1 MLENHQA
8 WFERVRPN
16 ELTEEQ
22 VDQKALHSGCWR
34 YLGNSNDGSPV
45 LEVRVAKWN
54 PHEYSKDAYVAYVG
68 FFMAMTERVCA
79 KHTKYIV
86 LFDMRGWALWH
97 AKYLSYIKQLV
108 DIAQNQYPERLRQ
121 VMMLN
126 APLMFRG
133 AWKIIRPWLDPVTAA
148 KIKFVSGKNAMPA
161 LLAGVSVPREMIPGR
176 YGGLVEDD
184 SVLPC
189 PGYKE
194 RMGPAAGG
202 GGNHG
207 GGAAEGAGPGLGGE
221 GKQNGGG
228 GDDETGKA
236 AGKVDDSGAGI
247 AV

>member
-1 MLENHQA
+1 MTSRAMLCVGVLLAALGHANPVPDEI
-8 WFERVRPN
+8 
-16 ELTEEQ
+16 LT
-22 VDQKALHSGCWR
+22 K
-34 YLGNSNDGSPV
+34 PV
-45 LEVRVAKWN
+45 AGKQ
-54 PHEYSKDAYVAYVG
+54 PHIL
-68 FFMAMTERVCA
+68 M
-79 KHTKYIV
+79 V
-86 LFDMRGWALWH
+86 LFDDYGWADAGWH
-97 AKYLSYIKQLV
+97 RNYTAPGGAKVPATDEVQTPHLNELVSSGIELNRNYIYKYCSPTRSALQSGRNPYHV
-108 DIAQNQYPERLRQ
+108 NP
-121 VMMLN
+121 LN
-126 APLMFRG
+126 AAP
-133 AWKIIRPWLDPVTAA
+133 APVTAA